1 MSAEPREATATK
13 TVALLTHSQPEQTSA
28 ALRAAIEL
36 AEGAAEVVVPESEAA
51 KHGEAAAGAKV
62 VDRLPDG
69 ADLCLALGGDGT
81 ILEALG
87 HYADTDV
94 PVFGINF
101 GTIGF
106 LAAVERGEIEEGLRH
121 AFAGEFET
129 LELPG
134 LETSLSGVERPV
146 ALNDVTLIRKPHG
159 RMAELSYRLAGEEIG
174 HVRCDGLVA
183 ATPVGSTG
191 YNLANQGPI
200 LAWGVEGY
208 VVSFIAPHTLTV
220 RPLVVAPG
228 DSLLVSNQRGREPVD
243 VALDGQ
249 PVTELASGDEL
260 TIGFRDGV
268 GTLAQLP
275 GSNFYRRM
283 RQKFGLLVG

>member
-1 MSAEPREATATK
+1 MTTGPREATATK
-13 TVALLTHSQPEQTSA
+13 TIALLTHSQPEQTSA
-28 ALRAAIEL
+28 AVRSAIEL
-36 AEGAAEVVVPESEAA
+36 AARTAEIVVPKGEID
-51 KHGEAAAGAKV
+51 KHGEAAEGAKPV
-62 VDRLPDG
+62 ERLPDRP
-69 ADLCLALGGDGT
+69 DLCLALGGDGT
-81 ILEALG
+81 ILQALRR
-87 HYADTDV
+87 YSDTGV

-106 LAAVERGEIEEGLRH
+106 LAAVEREQLTEGLRH
-121 AFAGEFET
+121 AIDGDFET
-129 LELPG
+129 LVLPG
-134 LETSLSGVERPV
+134 LEIGLAGVERPV

-159 RMAELSYRLAGEEIG
+159 RVAELSYRLAGEEIG

-183 ATPVGSTG
+183 GTPVGSTG

-228 DSLLVSNQRGREPVD
+228 DPLHVSNQRGREPVD

-249 PVTELASGDEL
+249 PVAELPSGEEL

-268 GTLAQLP
+268 ATLAQLP
-275 GSNFYRRM
+275 GSTFYGRM
-283 RQKFGLLVG
+283 RQKFGRLVG